1 MYTCFR
7 FLMYS
12 FSLDRLLSKAP
23 SDEMGSVTH
32 VVEEED
38 RRVRNCYGYDAFG
51 NTEYAEETVRNRF
64 RYTGQ
69 QYDSVTGQYYLRAR
83 YYNPVIGR
91 FLQEDT
97 YYGDGLNL
105 YAYCRNNPVRYYD
118 PSGHDTCPKALHDQM
133 KGQGI
138 PDVEIAQNVER
149 IQALIADENLSI
161 EDAYKQVTGLDYK
174 NLDDGLGTYA
184 DQRGHHPM
192 AKKAFE
198 GVQGYNP
205 KTAVTISADKLDSFG
220 VKHTTITGQQNSLY
234 TAYAKTGQSLTMDA
248 MKQIEI
254 QAMTNAGVPLDYA
267 TNAVNNAIVDLSKSG
282 ISQPV
287 KIPWN

>member
-1 MYTCFR
+1 MR
-7 FLMYS
+7 F
-12 FSLDRLLSKAP
+12 
-23 SDEMGSVTH
+23 
-32 VVEEED
+32 
-38 RRVRNCYGYDAFG
+38 
-51 NTEYAEETVRNRF
+51 
-64 RYTGQ
+64 
-69 QYDSVTGQYYLRAR
+69 
-83 YYNPVIGR
+83 
-91 FLQEDT
+91 
-97 YYGDGLNL
+97 
-105 YAYCRNNPVRYYD
+105 YD
-118 PSGHDTCPKALHDQM
+118 PSGHDACPKALQDQM